1 MDNPYSTFAS
11 GINNTVEA
19 NQFNPQALNQEV
31 AQDSKKA
38 VFQQDLIKLISAEIL
53 NKQRADMEN
62 AVTLAANPPEGT
74 VAAREFG
81 KLTQTTESDVAQ
93 RIAAVDQQ
101 KAVEKNKRLA
111 ALTKGRGGPQGING
125 LNNSIPAMATGN
137 RGGLVAA
144 AMHRPT
150 MNYTRGGL
158 VSFNGED
165 GSVVEGG
172 DEELVEVDNSVL
184 EQMINFGMENPEIT
198 GALGVAAWEVLK
210 RTPLG
215 RMGRALV
222 PESALNWGK
231 RYIENFRTVTQRRS
245 GQRGIDPLA
254 RQTAEGLWNVGKAGV
269 VLEGGR
275 QALWGDDG
283 SGIPEEKPPVIDP
296 NDLDTATGDTTTEEE
311 QQDYRTQEEIDAVQA
326 EIDAAA
332 GQGERFQQDL
342 VDLKSQATTD
352 RAKLKTSADRAS
364 NLGQQRIDAEKTGI
378 ASLETAQT
386 TARGDIKTAQTT
398 AREDQQKVIDDIKEM
413 AATARGG
420 RREMFE
426 DLLLG
431 LSKVGQGGN
440 ITEGLAGSYQTIVD
454 RGEAREEKARGLD
467 EKAIGERKG
476 LSALTLKGATD
487 LANLDLSNQRDLT
500 TARNALNATIED
512 VSKATRDSDAQTIQL
527 GMKIN
532 ADTRDIIR
540 FMGEN
545 KIKQAGAAT
554 KAILSKIAAT
564 QRLLSTE
571 VLKAQG
577 DKFRMESLG
586 AAASG
591 ISDIITALEYGD
603 GDEAAK
609 NERIAGLQNDLVAIV
624 AQIRSAAGVQSDL
637 EPEPGTPQLK
647 NK

>member
-1 MDNPYSTFAS
+1 MNNPYSTFAS

-19 NQFNPQALNQEV
+19 NQFNPQALNREV

-74 VAAREFG
+74 VADREFG

-101 KAVEKNKRLA
+101 KAVEKNKRLT

-125 LNNSIPAMATGN
+125 LNNPIPAMAAGN

-144 AMHRPT
+144 AMHRPP

-158 VSFNGED
+158 VSFNGEE

-184 EQMINFGMENPEIT
+184 EQMINFGMENPAIIP
-198 GALGVAAWEVLK
+198 ALGVAAWEVLK

-231 RYIENFRTVTQRRS
+231 RYIENFRTITQRRS
-245 GQRGIDPLA
+245 GQRGIGPLA
-254 RQTAEGLWNVGKAGV
+254 RQTGEGLLNVSKAGIL
-269 VLEGGR
+269 LEGGR
-275 QALWGDDG
+275 EAFNTMGDDG
-283 SGIPEEKPPVIDP
+283 SG
-296 NDLDTATGDTTTEEE
+296 TTEKKPKVDLGGQLEE
-311 QQDYRTQEEIDAVQA
+311 QPPAGATEPKDYRTQEEIDAVQA

-332 GQGERFQQDL
+332 EQGVRFQQDL
-342 VDLKSQATTD
+342 TDLKSQATTD
-352 RAKLKTSADRAS
+352 RATLKTSADRAY
-364 NLGQQRIDAEKTGI
+364 NLGLKRIGAEEQGI
-378 ASLETAQT
+378 AGLKEAQT

-420 RREMFE
+420 RRELFQ
-426 DLLLG
+426 DLLVG
-431 LSKVGQGGN
+431 LSKVGQGRN
-440 ITEGLAGSYQTIVD
+440 ITEGLAGSYETIVGREAD
-454 RGEAREEKARGLD
+454 RKETARGLD

-540 FMGEN
+540 LMGEN

-554 KAILSKIAAT
+554 RAIVSRIAAT

-577 DKFRMESLG
+577 DKFRVDALSG
-586 AAASG
+586 AVSG
-591 ISDIITALEYGD
+591 MSDVITA
-603 GDEAAK
+603 AK
-609 NERIAGLQNDLVAIV
+609 ISETLTEEQLASIQNNITAIIGEINKAV
-624 AQIRSAAGVQSDL
+624 GVQS
-637 EPEPGTPQLK
+637 EPAEPGPPE
-647 NK
+647 

>member
-74 VAAREFG
+74 VADREFG

-125 LNNSIPAMATGN
+125 LNNSIPAMAAGN

-144 AMHRPT
+144 AMHRPP

-158 VSFNGED
+158 VSFDNG
-165 GSVVEGG
+165 GAVEGG

-231 RYIENFRTVTQRRS
+231 RYIENFRTVTQT
-245 GQRGIDPLA
+245 GVGPLA
-254 RQTAEGLWNVGKAGV
+254 RQTGEGLLNVGKAGIL
-269 VLEGGR
+269 LEGGR
-275 QALWGDDG
+275 QAFNTMGDDG
-283 SGIPEEKPPVIDP
+283 SGTPEEKPPVIDP
-296 NDLDTATGDTTTEEE
+296 NGLGTATGDATTGEE
-311 QQDYRTQEEIDAVQA
+311 QQDYRTPEEIAAAQA
-326 EIDAAA
+326 EIDAATA
-332 GQGERFQQDL
+332 QGERFQQDL
-342 VDLKSQATTD
+342 TDLKSQATTD
-352 RAKLKTSADRAS
+352 RATLKTSADRAY
-364 NLGQQRIDAEKTGI
+364 NLGQQRIDAEKEGI
-378 ASLETAQT
+378 AGLETAQT

-431 LSKVGQGGN
+431 LSKVGQGRN
-440 ITEGLAGSYQTIVD
+440 ITEGLAGSYGTMVD
-454 RGEAREEKARGLD
+454 RGKAREQTARGLE

-487 LANLDLSNQRDLT
+487 LANLDLNNQRDLT

-532 ADTRDIIR
+532 ADTRDIMR
-540 FMGEN
+540 LMGDSE
-545 KIKQAGAAT
+545 IKRAGAAT
-554 KAILSKIAAT
+554 KAILGKIAAT
-564 QRLLSTE
+564 QRLLSTQ

-591 ISDIITALEYGD
+591 ISDIITAIQFGG

-609 NERIAGLQNDLVAIV
+609 NERIAGLQNDLVSIV
-624 AQIRSAAGVQSDL
+624 AQIRSASGVAANP
-637 EPEPGTPQLK
+637 EPEPPE
-647 NK
+647 